1 VTDIKVNCLGAA
13 EASLCPDVARFV
25 EAAGTKTLDHDPR
38 WLTVLARGLQQTP
51 YMLCARHGMAL
62 AGILPLSYLKGP
74 LFGRFLVSLPYLN
87 GGGVLAPDPR
97 VAECL
102 IERAIEL
109 AGDLDVRFLEF
120 RQESPLKHPQLC
132 ESRHDKCHMRLVLPV
147 SQDALWKQIPAK
159 VRNQIRK
166 GEKQGFTIE
175 WGGPERLADF
185 YEVFSHNMRDLGT
198 PVYGCSL
205 FREILTHFKSES
217 ELCVLRLGNRP
228 VAAALLL
235 HGSTVTEVPSASSLR
250 KFNSTNANMFMYWQ
264 LICRAVERG
273 NRTFDFGRS
282 TPGSGTYRF
291 KEQWGAKPEPSVW
304 QYYVRRGVAQQM
316 RPDNARFGRLI
327 RIWRRL
333 PVPLTRLIGPTI
345 VRGIP

>member
-1 VTDIKVNCLGAA
+1 MTDIKVDCLDAA
-13 EASLCPDVARFV
+13 EANLSQDVVHFA
-25 EAAGTKTLDHDPR
+25 EAGGTKALDHDPR
-38 WLTVLARGLQQTP
+38 WLAVLARGLNHTP
-51 YMLCARHGMAL
+51 YLLCARRGMEV
-62 AGILPLSYLKGP
+62 AGILPLSYLKSV

-87 GGGVLAPDPR
+87 GGGVLATDPQI
-97 VAECL
+97 AERL
-102 IERAIEL
+102 IDRAIEL
-109 AGDLDVRFLEF
+109 AGHLDVRFVEF
-120 RQESPLKHPQLC
+120 RQSSPLSHPELS
-132 ESRHDKCHMRLVLPV
+132 ESRSDKCHMRLALSP
-147 SQDALWKQIPAK
+147 SKDELWKQLPSK
-159 VRNQIRK
+159 VRNQVRK
-166 GEKQGFTIE
+166 GEQQGFAVD
-175 WGGPERLADF
+175 WGREECLADF

-198 PVYGCSL
+198 PVYGSSL
-205 FREILTHFKSES
+205 FREILNHFANES
-217 ELCVLRLGNRP
+217 ELCLLRLGDRP

-235 HGSTVTEVPSASSLR
+235 HGNTVTEVPSASSLR
-250 KFNSTNANMFMYWQ
+250 KFNSTNANMYMYWQ
-264 LICRAVERG
+264 LLCRAVERG

-304 QYYVRRGVAQQM
+304 QYHVRRGVAHQM